1 MYKKFFVV
9 VATPQTM
16 LGNSQNSQG
25 PLAGF
30 AGNGGTVGG
39 SEKGKGGNWRKKGIE
54 GEKKGWKGRGG
65 ETEMK

>member
-1 MYKKFFVV
+1 
-9 VATPQTM
+9 M